1 MSHFALDRRRA
12 GLLALCFIL
21 ILLLPACG
29 AGGSGNQT
37 VVRQM
42 GERVQVGPLIYTIL
56 EADWLNELPGEA
68 SPRVPQHKFLTIR
81 ATVTNSGSR
90 EVNMPLLN
98 LVDEANNQILEID
111 DGKGV
116 EEWFGLYRAIKP
128 ADTLPGRFVF
138 DVRPGNYKLQLSD
151 GGDLEKESTALVSIP
166 LRLKEY
172 EKFEP
177 GVGKREGE

>member
-1 MSHFALDRRRA
+1 MFDCAAPPRRIA
-12 GLLALCFIL
+12 CTAFLAAIC
-21 ILLLPACG
+21 LLLPSCG
-29 AGGSGNQT
+29 AGGSASST

-42 GERVQVGPLIYTIL
+42 GERIQVGPLIYTIL

-90 EVNMPLLN
+90 EVNMPLLH
-98 LVDEANNQILEID
+98 LVDDAKNEILESD

-116 EEWFGLYRAIKP
+116 EEWFGIYRVIKP
-128 ADTLPGRFVF
+128 ADTMPGRLLF
-138 DVRPGNYKLQLSD
+138 DAKPGNYKLLLSD
-151 GGDLEKESTALVSIP
+151 GGDLEKEITALVSIP

-177 GVGKREGE
+177 GVGKKDGE

>member
-1 MSHFALDRRRA
+1 MSYLATGLRQVALPSSCFALC
-12 GLLALCFIL
+12 LALCG
-21 ILLLPACG
+21 CG
-29 AGGSGNQT
+29 AGGSANQSA
-37 VVRQM
+37 VHQM

-56 EADWLNELPGEA
+56 EMEWLNELPGDA
-68 SPRVPQHKFLTIR
+68 SPRVPQNKFLTIR

-90 EVNMPLLN
+90 EINMPLLN
-98 LVDEANNQILEID
+98 LVDEGNKQILEID

-128 ADTLPGRFVF
+128 ADTLPGRLVF
-138 DVRPGNYKLQLSD
+138 DVKPGNYKLMLSD
-151 GGDLEKESTALVSIP
+151 GGDLEKEITALVAIP

-177 GVGKREGE
+177 GVGKKEGE

>member
-1 MSHFALDRRRA
+1 MTYYAARLRRA
-12 GLLALCFIL
+12 AVPAL
-21 ILLLPACG
+21 ILGICVLVSGCG

-42 GERVQVGPLIYTIL
+42 GERIEVGPLVYTIL

-68 SPRVPQHKFLTIR
+68 SPRIPQHKFLTIR

-90 EVNMPLLN
+90 EINMPLLH
-98 LVDEANNQILEID
+98 LVDQANNQILETD

-116 EEWFGLYRAIKP
+116 EEWFGIYRVIKP
-128 ADTLPGRFVF
+128 ADTLPGRLLF
-138 DVRPGNYKLQLSD
+138 DAKPGNYKLLLSD
-151 GGDLEKESTALVSIP
+151 GGDLEKEITALVSIP
-166 LRLKEY
+166 LRLKEF

-177 GVGKREGE
+177 GVGKKEGE

>member
-1 MSHFALDRRRA
+1 MSLPATGPRHVALSALCLALA
-12 GLLALCFIL
+12 GLLS
-21 ILLLPACG
+21 ACG
-29 AGGSGNQT
+29 AGGSVNQT
-37 VVRQM
+37 AVRQM
-42 GERVQVGPLIYTIL
+42 GERVQVGPLIYTVL

-68 SPRVPQHKFLTIR
+68 NPRLPQHKFLTIR

-90 EVNMPLLN
+90 EVHMPLLN
-98 LVDEANNQILEID
+98 LVDEANNQVLEID

-138 DVRPGNYKLQLSD
+138 DVRPGNYKLLLSD
-151 GGDLEKESTALVSIP
+151 GGDLEKEATALVAIP

-177 GVGKREGE
+177 GVGKKDGE

>member
-1 MSHFALDRRRA
+1 MFHQAAQFRSAHIPVFVTT
-12 GLLALCFIL
+12 LC
-21 ILLLPACG
+21 LLLSGCG

-37 VVRQM
+37 AVRQM
-42 GERVQVGPLIYTIL
+42 GERIQVGPLIYTIL
-56 EADWLNELPGEA
+56 EADWLNELPGES

-90 EVNMPLLN
+90 EITMPLLH
-98 LVDEANNQILEID
+98 LVDEANNQTLEVE

-128 ADTLPGRFVF
+128 ADTLAGRFVF
-138 DVRPGNYKLQLSD
+138 DTKPGNYKLLLSD
-151 GGDLEKESTALVSIP
+151 GGDLEKEITALVSIP

-177 GVGKREGE
+177 GVAKKDGE

>member
-1 MSHFALDRRRA
+1 MSKAALGRRRA
-12 GLLALCFIL
+12 GLFAFSLFLA
-21 ILLLPACG
+21 LLLPACG
-29 AGGSGNQT
+29 AGGSGTQT

-42 GERVQVGPLIYTIL
+42 GERVQVGR
-56 EADWLNELPGEA
+56 LNELPGDA

-98 LVDEANNQILEID
+98 LVDDGNNQILEID

-116 EEWFGLYRAIKP
+116 EEWFGLYRSIKP

-138 DVRPGNYKLQLSD
+138 DVKPGNYKLLLSD
-151 GGDLEKESTALVSIP
+151 GGDLEKEATALVAIP

-177 GVGKREGE
+177 GVTKKEGE

>member
-1 MSHFALDRRRA
+1 MSYFATGRRRA
-12 GLLALCFIL
+12 GLFALCL
-21 ILLLPACG
+21 AAALLLPACG
-29 AGGSGNQT
+29 AGGSGNQAAI
-37 VVRQM
+37 RQM

-138 DVRPGNYKLQLSD
+138 DVRPGNYKLLLSD
-151 GGDLEKESTALVSIP
+151 GGDLEKEATALVAIP

-177 GVGKREGE
+177 GVTKKDGE

>member
-1 MSHFALDRRRA
+1 MSLLTAGRTRRVA
-12 GLLALCFIL
+12 SGIGLGLAVLLAG
-21 ILLLPACG
+21 CG
-29 AGGSGNQT
+29 AGGSANQT
-37 VVRQM
+37 AVYQM

-68 SPRVPQHKFLTIR
+68 SPRIPQNKFLTIR
-81 ATVTNSGSR
+81 ATVTNSGNR

-98 LVDEANNQILEID
+98 LVDAGNRQILEVE

-138 DVRPGNYKLQLSD
+138 DVKPGNYKLLLTD
-151 GGDLEKESTALVSIP
+151 GGDLEKEATALVSIP
-166 LRLKEY
+166 LRLKEND
-172 EKFEP
+172 KFEP
-177 GVGKREGE
+177 GTETKEGH